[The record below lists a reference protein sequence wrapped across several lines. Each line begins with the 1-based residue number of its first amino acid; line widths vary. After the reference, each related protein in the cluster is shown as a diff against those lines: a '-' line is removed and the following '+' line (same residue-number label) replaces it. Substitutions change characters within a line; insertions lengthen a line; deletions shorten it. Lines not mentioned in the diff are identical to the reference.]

1 MTIPRTGHRL
11 RIIGL
16 LYGFGLF
23 LWLSVED
30 NAIWPVTVFGFG
42 LSALMA
48 ALTFSDKLGG
58 KRFPLRVLLPVATIF
73 GALVGLGTAIATATL
88 MFFKNA
94 LHAHVSWDYPLGL
107 MLAIVQ
113 RAFAWASAGA
123 LAGLGLTLGWLALD
137 SKTTSY
143 GQNTEEVA
151 KDAP

>member
-1 MTIPRTGHRL
+1 MTIPHVGRRL

-23 LWLSVED
+23 LWMSVED
-30 NAIWPVTVFGFG
+30 NAVWPVTLFGFG

-48 ALTFSDKLGG
+48 ALTFLDKLGG
-58 KRFPLRVLLPVATIF
+58 KKLPVRVLLPVVITS
-73 GALVGLGTAIATATL
+73 GALVGLGTAIATAVL

-94 LHAHVSWDYPLGL
+94 LHAHMFWDYPPGL
-107 MLAIVQ
+107 ILAIVR

-123 LAGLGLTLGWLALD
+123 LVGLGLTLGWLAL
-137 SKTTSY
+137 SSY
-143 GQNTEEVA
+143 EQNTEEVA